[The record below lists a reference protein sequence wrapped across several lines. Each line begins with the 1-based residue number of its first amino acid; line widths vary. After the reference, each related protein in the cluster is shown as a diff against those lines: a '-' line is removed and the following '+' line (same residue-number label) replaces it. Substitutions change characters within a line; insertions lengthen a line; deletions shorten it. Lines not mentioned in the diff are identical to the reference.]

1 MLHAKLGFPR
11 ETLLVSTILA
21 SRIPTLLIA
30 SAKVL
35 DQMLAG
41 PQCKRQD
48 RNCGG
53 LVRAKREHAGVAH
66 IEIRDVM
73 GLTKPVRDK
82 FLRIVAKPT
91 NAGFMEAVASPF
103 RLISHSPDLSSGRS

>member
-1 MLHAKLGFPR
+1 MLHAELAFPH

-82 FLRIVAKPT
+82 CLRIVAKPT

-103 RLISHSPDLSSGRS
+103 RLISHTQSSRW

>member
-1 MLHAKLGFPR
+1 MLHAELAFPR

-66 IEIRDVM
+66 IEIGHIM
-73 GLTKPVRDK
+73 TLG
-82 FLRIVAKPT
+82 
-91 NAGFMEAVASPF
+91 EAVGHKPF
-103 RLISHSPDLSSGRS
+103 RVVAEAAGTGFTGTNQGPRRERRPGSG